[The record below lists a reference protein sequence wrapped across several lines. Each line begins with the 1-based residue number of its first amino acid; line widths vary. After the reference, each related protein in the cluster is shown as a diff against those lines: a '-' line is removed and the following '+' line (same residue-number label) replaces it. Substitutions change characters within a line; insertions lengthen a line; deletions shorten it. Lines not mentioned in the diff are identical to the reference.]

1 MSDRISIN
9 NLANLLR
16 QAGFPEKDIPTMIG
30 IAGGESSFNPRA
42 FNPDASTGDQSYGL
56 FQINMLGDLGPERR
70 AQFGLKSNE
79 ELYDPVTN
87 IRAAKKIYDT
97 QGLGAWGAYTNQS
110 YKNSMPDVRDLTPAS
125 NMNMEGMTNA
135 SYNPQD
141 MLRTMVEGVYGGGSN
156 PINIYSMNFTEQM
169 KEDPEGLVRDQILS
183 RLFGQAL
190 NRRMQEQQ
198 ELYKPKKSPIR
209 NFIDNML
216 KDGGGYLDPTKYF
229 TGGM

>member
-1 MSDRISIN
+1 MSDRISVN

-70 AQFGLKSNE
+70 AQFGLRSNE

-97 QGLGAWGAYTNQS
+97 QGLEAWGAYTNQS

-125 NMNMEGMTNA
+125 NMNMEGMTQA

-141 MLRTMVEGVYGGGSN
+141 MLRTMVEGVY
-156 PINIYSMNFTEQM
+156 
-169 KEDPEGLVRDQILS
+169 
-183 RLFGQAL
+183 
-190 NRRMQEQQ
+190 
-198 ELYKPKKSPIR
+198 
-209 NFIDNML
+209 
-216 KDGGGYLDPTKYF
+216 
-229 TGGM
+229 

>member
-1 MSDRISIN
+1 MSDRISVN

-70 AQFGLKSNE
+70 AQFGLRSNE

-110 YKNSMPDVRDLTPAS
+110 YKNSMPDVIDLQPISEEAIRAYNQSYMPDRYKNGKYKNTSIPVEDMI
-125 NMNMEGMTNA
+125 NREGMTNA

-141 MLRTMVEGVYGGGSN
+141 LLRTMVEGVYGGGK
-156 PINIYSMNFTEQM
+156 F
-169 KEDPEGLVRDQILS
+169 
-183 RLFGQAL
+183 LFA
-190 NRRMQEQQ
+190 RE
-198 ELYKPKKSPIR
+198 
-209 NFIDNML
+209 
-216 KDGGGYLDPTKYF
+216 
-229 TGGM
+229 